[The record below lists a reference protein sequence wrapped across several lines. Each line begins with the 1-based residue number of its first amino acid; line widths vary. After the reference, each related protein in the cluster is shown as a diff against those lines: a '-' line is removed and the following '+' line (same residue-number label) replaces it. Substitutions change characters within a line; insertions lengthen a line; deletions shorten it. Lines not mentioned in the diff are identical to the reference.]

1 MSALKKLNN
10 IHVLSLAG
18 TGTMSVLQF
27 ILMATLF
34 RSLSLTDNGI
44 WIFFQ
49 TCFTFLDTFR
59 SGFLTTAFVKFY
71 AGTSK
76 EKGEEIMG
84 SAWYLASGI
93 TFIFLLLNVPV
104 FFLLGYISDQSI
116 AYFLKYFGINLLCSL
131 PLIISLSIAQGDLK
145 FDRIL
150 YIRGT
155 QTGLMLIFTFCL
167 IYFHKSN
174 LTTLMA
180 AYLLAAFLTSMLT
193 IVKGWAGIKN
203 AFKYKISSVKE
214 LFNFGKFSVGTS
226 ISTNLFGITDTFI
239 INFMLGP
246 AVVSVYALGRKLM
259 EIIEIPLRSFV
270 ATALPSLS
278 IAYNAGRKEE
288 VIDIMKRYVGMITI
302 GLIPFLAIA
311 FIFSDLA
318 MSIIGGEKYDGT
330 MAGLQAANIFR
341 LSMIFALFFPAD
353 RFFAVTLD
361 VIHKPQ
367 INFIKVLIMLVV
379 NLVTDIIGIMI
390 LGNVYG
396 IIVATI
402 FPTLT
407 AVLIGYFAIVK
418 YYRTFDF
425 WETYSLG
432 FKELKFFINKS
443 ISGS

>member
-1 MSALKKLNN
+1 MKALKKLNN

-18 TGTMSVLQF
+18 TGIMSVLQF

-71 AGTSK
+71 AGATK

-93 TFIFLLLNVPV
+93 TLTFILINIPV
-104 FFLLGYISDQSI
+104 FFVLGYIGDASI
-116 AYFLKYFGINLLCSL
+116 VYFLKFFGINLLCSL

-150 YIRGT
+150 YIRSS
-155 QTGLMLIFTFCL
+155 QTGLMLLFTFIL
-167 IYFHKSN
+167 IYFHKAD
-174 LTTLMA
+174 LRMLMA
-180 AYLLAAFLTSMLT
+180 AYLLAATLTSLLC
-193 IVKGWAGIKN
+193 IIKGWAGIKN
-203 AFKYKISSVKE
+203 AFKYKIASVKE
-214 LFNFGKFSVGTS
+214 LFNFGKYSVGTT
-226 ISTNLFGITDTFI
+226 ISTNLFGITDTFV

-246 AVVSVYALGRKLM
+246 AILSVYALGRKLM

-278 IAYNAGRKEE
+278 IAYNEGRKTDL
-288 VIDIMKRYVGMITI
+288 IAIMQRYIGMITI

-311 FIFSDLA
+311 FITADLA
-318 MSIIGGEKYDGT
+318 MSIIGGAKYDGT
-330 MAGLQAANIFR
+330 TAGYVAANIFR
-341 LSMIFALFFPAD
+341 LSMMFALFFPAD
-353 RFFAVTLD
+353 RFLAVTLD

-379 NLVTDIIGIMI
+379 NLITDVIGILV
-390 LGNVYG
+390 LGSVYG

-407 AVLIGYFAIVK
+407 GVLIGYYGVVK
-418 YYRTFDF
+418 NYRAFNF
-425 WETYSLG
+425 WGTYSLG
-432 FKELKFFINKS
+432 FKELKFFINKT
-443 ISGS
+443 ISRA